1 MSSNRGRHGLEV
13 IATGPSRSERDEP
26 VAARGLQRR
35 WTQIFEASLWLAF
48 AAVIA
53 GSVGLFATSLDQTS
67 ASAVRAL
74 LSRSW
79 FWRSVWLS
87 VLTATT
93 TTALATAL
101 GIPTA
106 YALSRFR
113 FRGRTAASVLLDA
126 VLVLPASTVGLSL
139 MVALQ
144 YPPVLALQDALGL
157 RLVHSLAG
165 VVLAQLVLA
174 LAFGIH
180 AWRAAFDSVN
190 PRCEHVAR
198 SLGSSRARTLFT
210 VTLPMA
216 RAGIFTGLV
225 LAWTR
230 ALAEFGAVLLVAGT
244 FRMRDAGQFSSL
256 ARWLGIN
263 NADVL
268 SLGMWME
275 IEGGRTGQGVAIAFA
290 LLLVSATSVYSL
302 HRLAGDQP
310 SRSLVSS

>member
-1 MSSNRGRHGLEV
+1 MSSDAERRGPVVR
-13 IATGPSRSERDEP
+13 ARGPWRSERDELG
-26 VAARGLQRR
+26 RGLRQR
-35 WTQIFEASLWLAF
+35 WTRTFEAALWLAF
-48 AAVIA
+48 VSVIA
-53 GSVGLFATSLDQTS
+53 GSLWLFGASLHQTD
-67 ASAVRAL
+67 AGAVRVL
-74 LSRSW
+74 LSRPW

-87 VLTATT
+87 LLTATI

-113 FRGRTAASVLLDA
+113 FRGRAAVSVLFDA
-126 VLVLPASTVGLSL
+126 VLVLPASTIGLAL

-144 YPPVLALQDALGL
+144 YPPVLALQDALGF

-174 LAFGIH
+174 LAFGVH

-198 SLGSSRARTLFT
+198 SLGSSRARTFVT
-210 VTLPMA
+210 VTLPLA
-216 RAGIFTGLV
+216 RGGIFTGLV

-244 FRMRDAGQFSSL
+244 FRMRDPGQFSGL
-256 ARWLGIN
+256 ARWLGIS

-275 IEGGRTGQGVAIAFA
+275 IEGGRTEQGVAIAFA
-290 LLLVSATSVYSL
+290 LVLVSATSVYLL
-302 HRLAGDQP
+302 HRLSDEQP
-310 SRSLVSS
+310 ARSLVSS

>member
-1 MSSNRGRHGLEV
+1 MSSDRPRHRPDAGTGR
-13 IATGPSRSERDEP
+13 PSSSERDER
-26 VAARGLQRR
+26 VSARVLQRHGTR
-35 WTQIFEASLWLAF
+35 TFEASLWLAF

-53 GSVGLFATSLDQTS
+53 GSVWLFASSSDQTN
-67 ASAVRAL
+67 ARAVRAL
-74 LSRSW
+74 LSRPW

-87 VLTATT
+87 VLTATIT
-93 TTALATAL
+93 TSLAMAL

-106 YALSRFR
+106 YGLSRFR

-126 VLVLPASTVGLSL
+126 VLVLPASTIGLSL

-198 SLGSSRARTLFT
+198 SLGSSRARTFLT

-216 RAGIFTGLV
+216 RRGIFTGLV

-244 FRMRDAGQFSSL
+244 FRMRDAGQFSGL
-256 ARWLGIN
+256 ARWLGIA

-275 IEGGRTGQGVAIAFA
+275 IEGGRTGEGVAIAFA
-290 LLLVSATSVYSL
+290 LLLVSATSVYLL
-302 HRLAGDQP
+302 HHVAGDQP
-310 SRSLVSS
+310 SSSLVRS